1 MPDALLS
8 LGLDGH
14 TLLLYGHLVLFVYW
28 LGPDWGVYVTTQYI
42 CKAGLP
48 IEERRRFLAA
58 MLRIDLVP
66 RSCLILLFPVGLTL
80 AAGLDMSPVSGVWL
94 VPVWV
99 FFVAWLVLSW
109 AVYLNKGPEQGGLF
123 RRIDNGL
130 RWVVAPVLV
139 ITGAS
144 SLFLDIGFGTNW
156 LGLKVMLFGVLIFLG
171 LWLRSFVADLVLGF
185 QRLGAEGSTPEVEAI
200 FTNMLSRSKRVVYL
214 FWGTSLTLA
223 FLGLVK
229 PF

>member
-1 MPDALLS
+1 MSIDP
-8 LGLDGH
+8 H

-28 LGPDWGVYVTTQYI
+28 LGPDWGVYVTTHYI
-42 CKAGLP
+42 CKAGLS
-48 IEERRRFLAA
+48 IDERRRFLTA

-80 AAGLDMSPVSGVWL
+80 ADGLGMSPVSGVWL
-94 VPVWV
+94 IPVWL
-99 FFVAWLVLSW
+99 FFAAWLLLSW
-109 AVYLNKGPEQGGLF
+109 GVYLNKGPDNGGLF

-139 ITGAS
+139 LVGAG
-144 SLFLDIGFGTNW
+144 SLVLDTGFGSNW
-156 LGLKVMLFGVLIFLG
+156 LGLKVMLFGVLVFIG
-171 LWLRSFVADLVLGF
+171 LWLRSFVGDLVLGF

-200 FTNMLSRSKRVVYL
+200 FSTMLTRSKPVAYL

>member
-1 MPDALLS
+1 MTHPMIDP
-8 LGLDGH
+8 H

-28 LGPDWGVYVTTQYI
+28 LGPDWGVYVTTHYI

-66 RSCLILLFPVGLTL
+66 RSCLILLFPVGLSL
-80 AAGLDMSPVSGVWL
+80 ADGLGLSPVTGLWL
-94 VPVWV
+94 IPVWV
-99 FFVAWLVLSW
+99 FFIAWLLLSW
-109 AVYLNKGPEQGGLF
+109 GVYINKGPGNGTTF
-123 RRIDNGL
+123 RKIDNGL

-139 ITGAS
+139 LTGAV
-144 SLFLDIGFGTNW
+144 SLVLDIGFGTSW
-156 LGLKVMLFGVLIFLG
+156 LGLKVMLFGVLVFIG
-171 LWLRSFVADLVLGF
+171 LWLRSFVGDLVLGF

-200 FTNMLSRSKRVVYL
+200 FSSMLARSKPVAYL
-214 FWGTSLTLA
+214 FWGTSLLLA
-223 FLGLVK
+223 FLGLAK

>member
-1 MPDALLS
+1 MSIDP
-8 LGLDGH
+8 H

-28 LGPDWGVYVTTQYI
+28 LGPDWGVYVTTHYI
-42 CKAGLP
+42 CKAGLS

-80 AAGLDMSPVSGVWL
+80 ADGLGLSPVTGVWL
-94 VPVWV
+94 VPVWL
-99 FFVAWLVLSW
+99 FFLAWLILSW
-109 AVYLNKGPEQGGLF
+109 AVYLNKGPENGMTF
-123 RRIDNGL
+123 RKLDNGM

-139 ITGAS
+139 LTGAV
-144 SLFLDIGFGTNW
+144 SLVFDMGFGSSW

-171 LWLRSFVADLVLGF
+171 LWLRSFVGDLVLGF

-200 FTNMLSRSKRVVYL
+200 FSGMLKRSKPVAYL
-214 FWGTSLTLA
+214 FWGTSLTLG
-223 FLGLVK
+223 FLGLAK

>member
-1 MPDALLS
+1 MMIDP
-8 LGLDGH
+8 H

-28 LGPDWGVYVTTQYI
+28 LGPDWGVYVTTHYV

-66 RSCLILLFPVGLTL
+66 RSCLILLFPVGLSL
-80 AAGLDMSPVSGVWL
+80 ADGLGLSPVTGLWL

-99 FFVAWLVLSW
+99 FFIAWLLLSW
-109 AVYLNKGPEQGGLF
+109 GVYLNKGPGHGMTF
-123 RRIDNGL
+123 RKIDNGL

-139 ITGAS
+139 VTGAV
-144 SLFLDIGFGTNW
+144 SLVLDIGFGTGW
-156 LGLKVMLFGVLIFLG
+156 LGLKVMLFGVLVFIG
-171 LWLRSFVADLVLGF
+171 LWLRSFVGDLVIGF
-185 QRLGAEGSTPEVEAI
+185 QRLGAEGSTAEVEAI
-200 FTNMLSRSKRVVYL
+200 FSNMLARSKPVAYL
-214 FWGTSLTLA
+214 FWSTSLLLA
-223 FLGLVK
+223 FLGLAK